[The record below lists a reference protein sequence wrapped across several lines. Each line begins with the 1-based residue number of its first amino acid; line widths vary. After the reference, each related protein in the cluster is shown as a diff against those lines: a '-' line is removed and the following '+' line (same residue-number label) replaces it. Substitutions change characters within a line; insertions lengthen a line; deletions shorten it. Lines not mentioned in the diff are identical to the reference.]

1 MNKTQRKEFLNENW
15 RFKTLNFKWSRSGI
29 CHLYNK
35 RSEKTGFSAGGGGY
49 DMKGSVFG
57 SFINE
62 YFQNEIKR
70 LKTSD
75 FYGLTHWN
83 TKTKKRQNTSSKFT
97 KTYVDGACGFSTM
110 ERILNKIGFKLNF
123 VLESNSQIVYTLE
136 SK

>member
-1 MNKTQRKEFLNENW
+1 MNKKDRENFLNENW
-15 RFKTLNFKWSRSGI
+15 KFQTLNFKWTKSGA

-35 RSEKTGFSAGGGGY
+35 RSEKTGFSASGGGY

-57 SFINE
+57 GFINK
-62 YFQNEIKR
+62 YFQNEIKK

-83 TKTKKRQNTSSKFT
+83 TKTRKRQNTSSKNT

-110 ERILNKIGFKLNF
+110 EKIVNKIGFNLNF
-123 VLESNSQIVYTLE
+123 VLESDSQIVYTLE

>member
-1 MNKTQRKEFLNENW
+1 MNKEQRKDFLIKNW
-15 RFKTLNFKWSRSGI
+15 KFQTLNFKWSRSGI

-35 RSEKTGFSAGGGGY
+35 RSEKTSFYAGGYGY
-49 DMKGSVFG
+49 DKKGTCLAG
-57 SFINE
+57 LINH
-62 YFQNEIKR
+62 YFNNEIKK

-97 KTYVDGACGFSTM
+97 KSSVDGACGFSTM

-123 VLESNSQIVYTLE
+123 VLESNNQIVYTLE